1 MRKPIIGGRLPSRG
15 RAELVVTGARFE
27 AVAMNHEP
35 RAARGPTDGDLT
47 GEPPSD
53 TDIHA
58 ARSVV
63 ARSIV
68 KYIHEIPPELAVQ
81 LPNIHRCLTYLQRI
95 KP

>member
-35 RAARGPTDGDLT
+35 RGAHGDLT

-53 TDIHA
+53 TDIHD
-58 ARSVV
+58 ARSAV
-63 ARSIV
+63 ARLIV
-68 KYIHEIPPELAVQ
+68 KHIHEIPPELAVQ